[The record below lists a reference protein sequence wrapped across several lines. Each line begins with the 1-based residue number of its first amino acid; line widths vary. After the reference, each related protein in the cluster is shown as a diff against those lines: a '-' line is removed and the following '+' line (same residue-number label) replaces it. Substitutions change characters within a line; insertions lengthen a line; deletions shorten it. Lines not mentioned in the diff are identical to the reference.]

1 MNLWYDL
8 NKFIPE
14 VLDYISI
21 FKINNYG
28 KEI

>member
-14 VLDYISI
+14 VSDYIWI
-21 FKINNYG
+21 FKLNNYG